1 MTPPRAHMIMYIY
14 TYAHICVCHFMY
26 TTTCIYIYIYMCVHV
41 YVDVYILLQDL
52 STPPAH
58 AYVHT
63 QLHIS
68 FRRVDSKLR
77 CYAIISAHA
86 MCTFRHN
93 HNNKHSHGLRLR
105 MELETGTLDRIIQDR
120 HIHTRTHSL
129 SASTFWGYIVRMYL
143 YKCAYAFQQILE
155 VTLAREHI

>member
-1 MTPPRAHMIMYIY
+1 MHIY
-14 TYAHICVCHFMY
+14 VYAIL
-26 TTTCIYIYIYMCVHV
+26 CIQLHVYIYMCVHV

-105 MELETGTLDRIIQDR
+105 MELETGTLDPIIQDR
-120 HIHTRTHSL
+120 HIHTHTHTL
-129 SASTFWGYIVRMYL
+129 P
-143 YKCAYAFQQILE
+143 KCKHVLGVHRAYVSVQMCIRIPANP
-155 VTLAREHI
+155 